1 MTIPCFLSIFLSGDH
16 FTYFSIICL
25 STYISLFHC
34 LYLIKCVDLI
44 SSHQLDVYQD
54 WGVIIS
60 RIENEMSFVR
70 LKSVQLSDLVASQLV
85 SSLELNPRSNA
96 VLTRGVCLVAVF
108 QAENGCEIMNKE
120 LGNMT
125 GVIVTTN
132 GSQTTDLLSL
142 LLPLKTTSTLDCCT
156 CCVIKPHA
164 VKSKSIGGIL
174 DIVIKQGYE
183 ISAVDSFQFDKRASE
198 EFLEVYKGVVP
209 EYSDHVVQLS
219 SGNSV
224 CLEIRAEN
232 AVEVFRTTAGPWD
245 IDMAKELR
253 PASIR
258 AKFAMDKV
266 RNAVHCTELASD
278 GQLECE
284 YCFHIVAPS
293 S

>member
-1 MTIPCFLSIFLSGDH
+1 MCLSIYLSIYIYIYIY
-16 FTYFSIICL
+16 TSLIC
-25 STYISLFHC
+25 S
-34 LYLIKCVDLI
+34 LYLATCI
-44 SSHQLDVYQD
+44 SHKLDVYQD

-60 RIENEMSFVR
+60 RVEKEMSFVR
-70 LKSVQLSDLVASQLV
+70 MKSLQLSELVASQLV
-85 SSLELNPRSNA
+85 SLLELNPRSNA
-96 VLTRGVCLVAVF
+96 VLTRGVCLLAVF
-108 QAENGCEIMNKE
+108 QAENGCEIMKKE

-132 GSQTTDLLSL
+132 GSHTTDLLSL

-156 CCVIKPHA
+156 CCVIKPHS
-164 VKSKSIGGIL
+164 VKSKSVGGIL
-174 DIVIKQGYE
+174 DIIIKQGYE
-183 ISAVDSFQFDKRASE
+183 VSAVDSFQFDKRASE

-258 AKFAMDKV
+258 AKFALDKV